1 MGFEP
6 ASCLAR
12 EQRFGLGV
20 PENRLGLGIP
30 GDLSVQ
36 SRCDPCEVA
45 SREGSMVAMDIRDRL
60 DTIPGGFE
68 EVSEVVDQRSVF
80 VSGFECTAWQW
91 VVFKVVDSL
100 ASNPSA
106 VDEQTALGTFE
117 QDPIVTVMSDF
128 DFGSISEFGAEEK
141 LRRCVVSARIGG
153 KPVAELD
160 GMLDHLG

>member
-1 MGFEP
+1 MQGTDSLVYVRQSWQTKPQKGLGERVRLDLGRLYLKEVLAHLGFEP

-45 SREGSMVAMDIRDRL
+45 SREGSMVAMHVRDRL

-80 VSGFECTAWQW
+80 VSGLECTAGQW
-91 VVFKVVDSL
+91 VVF
-100 ASNPSA
+100 
-106 VDEQTALGTFE
+106 
-117 QDPIVTVMSDF
+117 
-128 DFGSISEFGAEEK
+128 
-141 LRRCVVSARIGG
+141 
-153 KPVAELD
+153 
-160 GMLDHLG
+160 